1 MPQPSSVSH
10 DGGGEVRS
18 GQPAGLSVRRPLPLP
33 SGVLCARQHARRRS
47 GVAFRRAVAGQA
59 LTAVL
64 VALLVTVCL
73 IGLWATYA
81 LRSAYDREAQH
92 RTRTEAQLTAQ
103 RLVTRFSTGQGIA
116 EPLTPDLLPSD
127 LTTAVGVYDH
137 LGRRCTAVVR
147 NDPAGELVL
156 PDHLD
161 VAGSDQ
167 EESRYVRGVWSLTV
181 PLHRADGERLG
192 SLHLLARHRQAQ
204 LSGVVLR
211 VAYELPLWLV
221 VGAAGLWLMRSVFLS
236 GRSAARSY
244 ASPPA
249 SVEFVMAG
257 YQEVIDRLQ
266 SAGRELERLRTDAE
280 HRALA
285 QSEFSD
291 RLIASIPD
299 ALVVVDDHGTTVLA
313 NLTAQQLFGRSPG
326 IPFREFFADVPD
338 LQNLVAAGLQDGGVR
353 RQSDITALIGG
364 HQRTLDASVAPI
376 PGAASVLCLIANI
389 TELAALRATAQARE
403 TMTSLGEMAAG
414 IAHEFKN
421 SLATMDGYARL
432 LMQDVPDNPAAQ
444 ALRDEV
450 RHLTQVVADFLT
462 FARPLRPVMA
472 PVDLTGV
479 VEEVVSLLKED
490 IRRREVTLSLP
501 ESLPVI
507 PGDVALLRRVFE
519 NLFRNAL
526 EAIPDDAPVR
536 EVRLRAITGPE
547 NTGPE
552 KVTLLFEDSGSG
564 FPPEVA
570 ANLFIPFFTTKK
582 QGHGLGLAIVRKII
596 VSHNGRIEACNLPTG
611 GAQFRISLPLRI
623 RVET

>member
-1 MPQPSSVSH
+1 MTGVGEYAPVSPMG
-10 DGGGEVRS
+10 DFR
-18 GQPAGLSVRRPLPLP
+18 PDPRPLPLQ
-33 SGVLCARQHARRRS
+33 STGLCTRTHARRPRP
-47 GVAFRRAVAGQA
+47 AFRRAMAGQA

-92 RTRTEAQLTAQ
+92 RTRAEVQLTAH
-103 RLVTRFSTGQGIA
+103 RLAARFTAGQSIT
-116 EPLTPDLLPSD
+116 EPLTPDWLPSG
-127 LTTAVGVYDH
+127 LTMAVGIYDH
-137 LGRRCTAVVR
+137 LGQRCTVVT
-147 NDPAGELVL
+147 NDLTGELTL
-156 PDHLD
+156 PDNLD
-161 VAGSDQ
+161 VAGADR
-167 EESRYVRGVWSLTV
+167 EESRYVHGVWALTV
-181 PLHRADGERLG
+181 PLRKADGERLG
-192 SLHLLARHRQAQ
+192 HLRLLARHRQAQ

-244 ASPPA
+244 AKPPA

-257 YQEVIDRLQ
+257 YQEVIDHLQ

-280 HRALA
+280 HRALVQA
-285 QSEFSD
+285 QFSD

-299 ALVVVDDHGTTVLA
+299 ALVVVDEHGMTVLA
-313 NLTAQQLFGRSPG
+313 NLTAQRLFGRPPG
-326 IPFREFFADVPD
+326 IPFREFFTDVPE
-338 LQNLVAAGLQDGGVR
+338 LQNLVAAGLQDGSVR

-364 HQRTLDASVAPI
+364 HQRTLEASVAPI

-403 TMTSLGEMAAG
+403 TMTSLGDMAAG

-432 LMQDVPDNPAAQ
+432 LLQDVPDNPAAR

-450 RHLTQVVADFLT
+450 RHLTQVVSDFLT

-472 PVDLTGV
+472 PVDLAGV
-479 VEEVVSLLKED
+479 VEEVVTLLGED
-490 IRRREVTLSLP
+490 FRRQAMTLVLP
-501 ESLPVI
+501 DSLPVI
-507 PGDVALLRRVFE
+507 PGDAALLRRVFE

-547 NTGPE
+547 D
-552 KVTLLFEDSGSG
+552 VTLLVEDSGTG

-570 ANLFIPFFTTKK
+570 ANLFLPFFTTKK

-596 VSHNGRIEACNLPTG
+596 VSHNGRIEACNLPAG

-623 RVET
+623 GVEK

>member
-1 MPQPSSVSH
+1 MTGVGEYAPVSPMG
-10 DGGGEVRS
+10 DFR
-18 GQPAGLSVRRPLPLP
+18 PDPRPLPLQ
-33 SGVLCARQHARRRS
+33 STGLCTRTHARRPRP
-47 GVAFRRAVAGQA
+47 AFRRAMAGQA
-59 LTAVL
+59 LTVVL

-92 RTRTEAQLTAQ
+92 RTRAEVQLTAH
-103 RLVTRFSTGQGIA
+103 RLAARFTAGQSIT
-116 EPLTPDLLPSD
+116 EPLTPDWLPSG
-127 LTTAVGVYDH
+127 LTMAVGIYDH
-137 LGRRCTAVVR
+137 LGQRCTVVT
-147 NDPAGELVL
+147 NDLTGELTL
-156 PDHLD
+156 PDNLD
-161 VAGSDQ
+161 VAGADR
-167 EESRYVRGVWSLTV
+167 EESRYVHGVWALTV
-181 PLHRADGERLG
+181 PLRKADGERLG
-192 SLHLLARHRQAQ
+192 HLRLLARHRQAQ

-244 ASPPA
+244 AKPPA

-257 YQEVIDRLQ
+257 YQEVIDHLQ

-280 HRALA
+280 HRALVQA
-285 QSEFSD
+285 QFSD

-299 ALVVVDDHGTTVLA
+299 ALVVVDEHGMTVLA
-313 NLTAQQLFGRSPG
+313 NLTAQRLFGRPPG
-326 IPFREFFADVPD
+326 IPFREFFADVPE
-338 LQNLVAAGLQDGGVR
+338 LQNLVAAGLQDGSVR

-364 HQRTLDASVAPI
+364 HQRTLEASVAPI

-403 TMTSLGEMAAG
+403 TMTSLGDMAAG

-432 LMQDVPDNPAAQ
+432 LLQDVPDNPAAR

-450 RHLTQVVADFLT
+450 RHLTQVVSDFLT

-472 PVDLTGV
+472 PVDLAGV
-479 VEEVVSLLKED
+479 VEEVVTLLGED
-490 IRRREVTLSLP
+490 FRRQAMTLVLP
-501 ESLPVI
+501 DSLPVI
-507 PGDVALLRRVFE
+507 PGDAALLRRVFE

-547 NTGPE
+547 D
-552 KVTLLFEDSGSG
+552 VTLLVEDSGTG

-570 ANLFIPFFTTKK
+570 ANLFLPFFTTKK

-596 VSHNGRIEACNLPTG
+596 VSHNGRIEACNLPAG

-623 RVET
+623 GVEK

>member
-1 MPQPSSVSH
+1 M
-10 DGGGEVRS
+10 
-18 GQPAGLSVRRPLPLP
+18 
-33 SGVLCARQHARRRS
+33 
-47 GVAFRRAVAGQA
+47 AGQA

-92 RTRTEAQLTAQ
+92 RTRAEVQLTAH
-103 RLVTRFSTGQGIA
+103 RLAARFTAGQSIT
-116 EPLTPDLLPSD
+116 EPLTPDWLPSG
-127 LTTAVGVYDH
+127 LTMAVGIYDH
-137 LGRRCTAVVR
+137 LGQRCTVVT
-147 NDPAGELVL
+147 NDLTGELTL
-156 PDHLD
+156 PDNLD
-161 VAGSDQ
+161 VAGADR
-167 EESRYVRGVWSLTV
+167 EESRYVHGVWALTV
-181 PLHRADGERLG
+181 PLRKADGERLG
-192 SLHLLARHRQAQ
+192 HLRLLARHRQAQ

-244 ASPPA
+244 AKPPA

-257 YQEVIDRLQ
+257 YQEVIDHLQ

-280 HRALA
+280 HRALVQA
-285 QSEFSD
+285 QFSD

-299 ALVVVDDHGTTVLA
+299 ALVVVDEHGMTVLA
-313 NLTAQQLFGRSPG
+313 NLTAQRLFGRPPG
-326 IPFREFFADVPD
+326 IPFREFFADVPE
-338 LQNLVAAGLQDGGVR
+338 LQNLVAAGLQDGSVR

-364 HQRTLDASVAPI
+364 HQRTLEASVAPI

-403 TMTSLGEMAAG
+403 TMTSLGDMAAG

-432 LMQDVPDNPAAQ
+432 LLQDVPDNPAAR

-450 RHLTQVVADFLT
+450 RHLTQVVSDFLT

-472 PVDLTGV
+472 PVDLAGV
-479 VEEVVSLLKED
+479 VEEVVTLLGED
-490 IRRREVTLSLP
+490 FRRQAMTLVLP
-501 ESLPVI
+501 DSLPVI
-507 PGDVALLRRVFE
+507 PGDAALLRRVFE

-547 NTGPE
+547 D
-552 KVTLLFEDSGSG
+552 VTLLVEDSGTG

-570 ANLFIPFFTTKK
+570 ANLFLPFFTTKK

-596 VSHNGRIEACNLPTG
+596 VSHNGRIEACNLPAG

-623 RVET
+623 GVEK

>member
-1 MPQPSSVSH
+1 M
-10 DGGGEVRS
+10 
-18 GQPAGLSVRRPLPLP
+18 AGRFCL
-33 SGVLCARQHARRRS
+33 
-47 GVAFRRAVAGQA
+47 RRAMAGQA

-73 IGLWATYA
+73 IGLWATYT

-92 RTRTEAQLTAQ
+92 RTRAEVQLTAH
-103 RLVTRFSTGQGIA
+103 RLAARFTAGQFIT
-116 EPLTPDLLPSD
+116 EPLTPDWLPSG
-127 LTTAVGVYDH
+127 LTMAVGIYDH
-137 LGRRCTAVVR
+137 LGQRRTVVVR
-147 NDPAGELVL
+147 NDPTGELAL
-156 PDHLD
+156 PDNLD
-161 VAGSDQ
+161 MANSDR
-167 EESRYVRGVWSLTV
+167 EETRYLHGVWVLTV
-181 PLHRADGERLG
+181 PLHKADGERLG
-192 SLHLLARHRQAQ
+192 HLHLLARHRQAQ

-221 VGAAGLWLMRSVFLS
+221 VGAAGLWLARSVFLS
-236 GRSAARSY
+236 GRSSARAY
-244 ASPPA
+244 ANRPA

-280 HRALA
+280 HRALV
-285 QSEFSD
+285 QTEFSD

-299 ALVVVDDHGTTVLA
+299 ALVVVDEHGTTVLA
-313 NLTAQQLFGRSPG
+313 NLTAQRLFGRPPG

-338 LQNLVAAGLQDGGVR
+338 LQNLVAAGLQDGSVR
-353 RQSDITALIGG
+353 RQSDITVLIGG
-364 HQRTLDASVAPI
+364 HQRTLEASVAPI

-403 TMTSLGEMAAG
+403 TLTSLGDMAAG

-432 LMQDVPDNPAAQ
+432 LMQDVPDNPAAR

-450 RHLTQVVADFLT
+450 RHLTQVVSDFLT

-472 PVDLTGV
+472 PVDLAGV
-479 VEEVVSLLKED
+479 VEEVVTLLRED
-490 IRRREVTLSLP
+490 FRRREVTLVLP

-507 PGDVALLRRVFE
+507 PGDAALLRRAFE

-547 NTGPE
+547 D
-552 KVTLLFEDSGSG
+552 VTLLLEDSGTG

-570 ANLFIPFFTTKK
+570 ANLFLPFFTTKK

-596 VSHNGRIEACNLPTG
+596 VSHNGRIEACNLPAG

-623 RVET
+623 GVEK

>member
-1 MPQPSSVSH
+1 M
-10 DGGGEVRS
+10 
-18 GQPAGLSVRRPLPLP
+18 AGRFCL
-33 SGVLCARQHARRRS
+33 
-47 GVAFRRAVAGQA
+47 RRAMAGQA

-73 IGLWATYA
+73 IGLWATYT

-92 RTRTEAQLTAQ
+92 RTRAEVQLTAH
-103 RLVTRFSTGQGIA
+103 RLAARFTAGQFIT
-116 EPLTPDLLPSD
+116 EPLTPDWLPSG
-127 LTTAVGVYDH
+127 LTMAVGIYDH
-137 LGRRCTAVVR
+137 LGQRRTVVVR
-147 NDPAGELVL
+147 NDPTGELAL
-156 PDHLD
+156 PDNLD
-161 VAGSDQ
+161 VANSDR
-167 EESRYVRGVWSLTV
+167 EETRYLHGVWVLTV
-181 PLHRADGERLG
+181 PLHKADGERLG
-192 SLHLLARHRQAQ
+192 HLHLLARHRQAQ

-221 VGAAGLWLMRSVFLS
+221 VGAAGLWLARSVFLS
-236 GRSAARSY
+236 GRSSARAY
-244 ASPPA
+244 ANRPA

-280 HRALA
+280 HRALV
-285 QSEFSD
+285 QTEFSD

-299 ALVVVDDHGTTVLA
+299 ALVVVDEHGTTVLA
-313 NLTAQQLFGRSPG
+313 NLTAQRLFGRPPG

-338 LQNLVAAGLQDGGVR
+338 LQNLVAAGLQDGSVR
-353 RQSDITALIGG
+353 RQSDITVLIGG
-364 HQRTLDASVAPI
+364 HQRTLEASVAPI

-403 TMTSLGEMAAG
+403 TLTSLGDMAAG

-432 LMQDVPDNPAAQ
+432 LMQDVPDNPAAR

-450 RHLTQVVADFLT
+450 RHLTQVVSDFLT

-472 PVDLTGV
+472 PVDLAGV
-479 VEEVVSLLKED
+479 VEEVVTLLRED
-490 IRRREVTLSLP
+490 FRRREVTLVLP

-507 PGDVALLRRVFE
+507 PGDAALLRRAFE

-547 NTGPE
+547 D
-552 KVTLLFEDSGSG
+552 VTLLLEDSGTG

-570 ANLFIPFFTTKK
+570 ANLFLPFFTTKK

-596 VSHNGRIEACNLPTG
+596 VSHNGRIEACNLPAG

-623 RVET
+623 GVEK

>member
-1 MPQPSSVSH
+1 M
-10 DGGGEVRS
+10 
-18 GQPAGLSVRRPLPLP
+18 AGRFCL
-33 SGVLCARQHARRRS
+33 
-47 GVAFRRAVAGQA
+47 RRAMAGQA

-73 IGLWATYA
+73 IGLWATYT

-92 RTRTEAQLTAQ
+92 RTRAEVQLTAY
-103 RLVTRFSTGQGIA
+103 RLAARFTAGQFIT
-116 EPLTPDLLPSD
+116 EPLTPDWLPSG
-127 LTTAVGVYDH
+127 LTMAVGIYDH
-137 LGRRCTAVVR
+137 LGQRRTVVVR
-147 NDPAGELVL
+147 NDPTGELAL
-156 PDHLD
+156 PDNLD
-161 VAGSDQ
+161 MANSDR
-167 EESRYVRGVWSLTV
+167 EETRYLHGVWVLTV
-181 PLHRADGERLG
+181 PLHKADGERLG
-192 SLHLLARHRQAQ
+192 HLHLLARHRQAQ

-221 VGAAGLWLMRSVFLS
+221 VGAAGLWLARSVFLS
-236 GRSAARSY
+236 GRSSARAY
-244 ASPPA
+244 ANRPA

-280 HRALA
+280 HRALV
-285 QSEFSD
+285 QTEFSD

-299 ALVVVDDHGTTVLA
+299 ALVVVDEHGTTVLA
-313 NLTAQQLFGRSPG
+313 NLTAQRLFGRPPG

-338 LQNLVAAGLQDGGVR
+338 LQNLVAAGLQDGSVR
-353 RQSDITALIGG
+353 RQSDITVLIGG
-364 HQRTLDASVAPI
+364 HQRTLEASVAPI

-403 TMTSLGEMAAG
+403 TLTSLGDMAAG

-432 LMQDVPDNPAAQ
+432 LMQDVPDNPAAR

-450 RHLTQVVADFLT
+450 RHLTQVVSDFLT

-472 PVDLTGV
+472 PVDLAGV
-479 VEEVVSLLKED
+479 VEEVVTLLRED
-490 IRRREVTLSLP
+490 FRRREVTLVLP

-507 PGDVALLRRVFE
+507 PGDAALLRRAFE

-547 NTGPE
+547 D
-552 KVTLLFEDSGSG
+552 VTLLLEDSGTG

-570 ANLFIPFFTTKK
+570 ANLFLPFFTTKK

-596 VSHNGRIEACNLPTG
+596 VSHNGRIEACNLPAG

-623 RVET
+623 GVEK

>member
-1 MPQPSSVSH
+1 M
-10 DGGGEVRS
+10 
-18 GQPAGLSVRRPLPLP
+18 AGRFCL
-33 SGVLCARQHARRRS
+33 
-47 GVAFRRAVAGQA
+47 RRAMAGQA

-73 IGLWATYA
+73 IGLWATYT

-92 RTRTEAQLTAQ
+92 RTRAEVQLTAY
-103 RLVTRFSTGQGIA
+103 RLAARFTAGQFIT
-116 EPLTPDLLPSD
+116 EPLTPDWLPSG
-127 LTTAVGVYDH
+127 LTMAVGIYDH
-137 LGRRCTAVVR
+137 LGQRRTVVVR
-147 NDPAGELVL
+147 NDPTGELAL
-156 PDHLD
+156 PDNLD
-161 VAGSDQ
+161 VANSDR
-167 EESRYVRGVWSLTV
+167 EETRYLHGVWVLTV
-181 PLHRADGERLG
+181 PLHKADGERLG
-192 SLHLLARHRQAQ
+192 HLHLLARHRQAQ

-221 VGAAGLWLMRSVFLS
+221 MGAAGLWLARSVFLS
-236 GRSAARSY
+236 GRSSARSY
-244 ASPPA
+244 ANRPA

-280 HRALA
+280 HRALV
-285 QSEFSD
+285 QTEFSD

-299 ALVVVDDHGTTVLA
+299 ALVVVDEHGTTVLA
-313 NLTAQQLFGRSPG
+313 NLTAQRLFGRPPG

-338 LQNLVAAGLQDGGVR
+338 LQNLVAAGLQDGSVR
-353 RQSDITALIGG
+353 RQSDITVLIGG
-364 HQRTLDASVAPI
+364 HQRTLEASVAPI

-403 TMTSLGEMAAG
+403 TLTSLGDMAAG

-432 LMQDVPDNPAAQ
+432 LMQDVPDNPAAR

-450 RHLTQVVADFLT
+450 RHLTQVVSDFLT

-472 PVDLTGV
+472 PVDLAGV
-479 VEEVVSLLKED
+479 VEEVVTLLRED
-490 IRRREVTLSLP
+490 FRRREVTLVLP

-507 PGDVALLRRVFE
+507 PGDAALLRRAFE

-547 NTGPE
+547 D
-552 KVTLLFEDSGSG
+552 VTLLLEDSGTG

-570 ANLFIPFFTTKK
+570 ANLFLPFFTTKK

-596 VSHNGRIEACNLPTG
+596 VSHNGRIEACNLPAG

-623 RVET
+623 GVEK

>member
-1 MPQPSSVSH
+1 M
-10 DGGGEVRS
+10 
-18 GQPAGLSVRRPLPLP
+18 AGRFCL
-33 SGVLCARQHARRRS
+33 
-47 GVAFRRAVAGQA
+47 RRAMAGQA

-73 IGLWATYA
+73 IGLWATYT

-92 RTRTEAQLTAQ
+92 RTRAEVQLTAY
-103 RLVTRFSTGQGIA
+103 RLAARFTAGQFIT
-116 EPLTPDLLPSD
+116 EPLTPDWLPSG
-127 LTTAVGVYDH
+127 LTMAVGIYDH
-137 LGRRCTAVVR
+137 LGQRRTVVVR
-147 NDPAGELVL
+147 NDPTGELAL
-156 PDHLD
+156 PDNLD
-161 VAGSDQ
+161 VANSDR
-167 EESRYVRGVWSLTV
+167 EETRYLHGVWVLTV
-181 PLHRADGERLG
+181 PLHKADGERLG
-192 SLHLLARHRQAQ
+192 HLHLLARHRQAQ

-221 VGAAGLWLMRSVFLS
+221 VGAAGLWLARSVFLS
-236 GRSAARSY
+236 GRSSARAY
-244 ASPPA
+244 ANRPA

-280 HRALA
+280 HRALV
-285 QSEFSD
+285 QTEFSD

-299 ALVVVDDHGTTVLA
+299 ALVVVDEHGTTVLA
-313 NLTAQQLFGRSPG
+313 NLTAQRLFGRPPG

-338 LQNLVAAGLQDGGVR
+338 LQNLVAAGLQDGSVR
-353 RQSDITALIGG
+353 RQSDITVLIGG
-364 HQRTLDASVAPI
+364 HQRTLEASVAPI

-403 TMTSLGEMAAG
+403 TLTSLGDMAAG

-432 LMQDVPDNPAAQ
+432 LMQDVPDNPAAR

-450 RHLTQVVADFLT
+450 RHLTQVVSDFLT

-472 PVDLTGV
+472 PVDLAGV
-479 VEEVVSLLKED
+479 VEEVVTLLRED
-490 IRRREVTLSLP
+490 FRRREVTLVLP

-507 PGDVALLRRVFE
+507 PGDAALLRRVFE

-547 NTGPE
+547 D
-552 KVTLLFEDSGSG
+552 VTLLVEDSGTG

-570 ANLFIPFFTTKK
+570 ANLFLPFFTTKK

-596 VSHNGRIEACNLPTG
+596 VSHNGRIEVCNLPAG

-623 RVET
+623 GVEK